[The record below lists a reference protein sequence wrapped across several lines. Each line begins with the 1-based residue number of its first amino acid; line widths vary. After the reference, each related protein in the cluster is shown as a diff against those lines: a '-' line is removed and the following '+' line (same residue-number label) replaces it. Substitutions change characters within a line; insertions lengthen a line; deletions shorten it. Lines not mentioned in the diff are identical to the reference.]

1 MGVNS
6 RCDKFS
12 DRLKER
18 KRGTIADEYYQVTS
32 VPDTAGHSVR
42 HTATEDGRG
51 KWFVLSFPCASYKSL
66 ASRGTS
72 VSSSAE
78 ASL

>member
-1 MGVNS
+1 MWVNPRS
-6 RCDKFS
+6 DKFPNG
-12 DRLKER
+12 LKEGQGGAVADENYR
-18 KRGTIADEYYQVTS
+18 AKSVSAAACHRRGTRS
-32 VPDTAGHSVR
+32 
-42 HTATEDGRG
+42 GRQG
-51 KWFVLSFPCASYKSL
+51 SVLSLPCASYKSL